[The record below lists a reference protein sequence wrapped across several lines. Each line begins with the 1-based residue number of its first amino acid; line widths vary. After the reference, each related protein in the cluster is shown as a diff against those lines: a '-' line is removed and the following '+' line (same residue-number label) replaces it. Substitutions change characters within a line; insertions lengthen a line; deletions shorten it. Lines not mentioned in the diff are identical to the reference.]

1 MANDTNKPTFNGVPI
16 NDAPISSNPVDAD
29 PTTKDQGEV
38 KRQSPGEKT
47 SQEPAATK
55 DVTYDVPPAD
65 LKK

>member
-1 MANDTNKPTFNGVPI
+1 MTSETDKPTLNGVPI

-29 PTTKDQGEV
+29 PTTKDQGEA
-38 KRQSPGEKT
+38 KRQSTGDKATE
-47 SQEPAATK
+47 EPAATK